1 MSAPSKKTGLPRVF
15 LLAAILSSGTAFS
28 APDEGILVQGHC
40 KRERIDKPECIVDL
54 NSRWDELY
62 AARGVRKS
70 DKPRELKRVSAEPD
84 LGLDSFLD
92 NHRNTGLLVLKDG
105 VVLAE
110 RYQYGRTPQHRFAS
124 HSMAKTVL
132 AMLVGIAVHEKH
144 IASIDDR
151 AEKYLPALKGQPY
164 GETSIRHLLTMSSGM
179 AWDQRYVKGAENY
192 ALIDNTILQKTLGGV
207 DAVTQFNKR
216 DAPAGTRFRYA
227 DGDSHVLG
235 LVLRAAVKVPL
246 ATYLSDKIWR
256 PMGAEAN
263 ATWIVDKG
271 GFETGYCCLNATLR
285 DYARFGLLLANYG
298 VLDGKEI
305 IPTEWVQAATR
316 PEQPYLRVGA
326 ATAFNGY
333 GYQTWLTHRVYSRF
347 AAFGVHGQ
355 AIFIDPASKL
365 VVVHTAVWADPNDR
379 AERGAQFRLWQ
390 HLLEKL
396 SS

>member
-1 MSAPSKKTGLPRVF
+1 MSAPSKKTGLLSA
-15 LLAAILSSGTAFS
+15 LLLVSGAALA
-28 APDEGILVQGHC
+28 APDEKVLEQGHC
-40 KRERIDKPECIVDL
+40 KRERIGKPECIVDYH
-54 NSRWDELY
+54 SRMDEVY
-62 AARGVRKS
+62 AARGVRKA
-70 DKPRELKRVSAEPD
+70 DQPRELKRAATEPD

-124 HSMAKTVL
+124 FSMAKTVL
-132 AMLVGIAVHEKH
+132 AMLVGIAVQEKH
-144 IASIDDR
+144 ISSVDDR
-151 AEKYLPALKGQPY
+151 VEKYLPALKGHAY

-179 AWDQRYVKGAENY
+179 AWDQRYVAGSTAY
-192 ALIDNTILQKTLGGV
+192 LLINNTLLQRSLGGV
-207 DAVTQFNKR
+207 DAVVHVNQR
-216 DAPAGTRFRYA
+216 AVPAGTSFVYSDA
-227 DGDSHVLG
+227 DSEVLG

-285 DYARFGLLLANYG
+285 DYARFGMLLANYG

-326 ATAFNGY
+326 ATTFNGY

-365 VVVHTAVWADPNDR
+365 VVVHTGVWADSNDR
-379 AERGAQFRLWQ
+379 AARGAQFRLWQ